1 MKKII
6 VCLYFISGSL
16 LTSLLWM
23 LQEIKEKLSD
33 DCVFV
38 KHGLLIGIASSAL
51 VLIIGLYYSYLYYN
65 SDKIILEKWSH
76 MLLKHILQQYLAN
89 DNYRTRLTIFRP
101 KIGWKT
107 WWTYIRRVLFGIF
120 SYNIKRGRFKLA
132 FRNFPIHP
140 RTIYLQQTDRVA
152 STKNPGSMTI
162 FRTSV
167 RGDSYNGIADKCFR
181 EDKDKLFATSNALNN
196 VDIPTKY
203 PNVTDANYRNIR
215 AYMEAMFI
223 GKEYYDV
230 FRGMN
235 FRTKQVLAFP
245 LRKSDD
251 NVWGIIVIDTDD
263 DFEQSLDDILKD
275 HIGDYQIMF
284 RSMCESLK

>member
-16 LTSLLWM
+16 LTFLLWM
-23 LQEIKEKLSD
+23 LQEIKNELPN
-33 DCVFV
+33 DCFFV
-38 KHGLLIGIASSAL
+38 KHGLLIGIVSSAI

-65 SDKIILEKWSH
+65 SDRIILEKWSH
-76 MLLKHILQQYLAN
+76 MLLKHILHQYLAN
-89 DNYRTRLTIFRP
+89 DNYKTRLTIFRP

-107 WWTYIRRVLFGIF
+107 WLTYIKHVLFGNLCYI
-120 SYNIKRGRFKLA
+120 IKRKKLKLA
-132 FRNFPIHP
+132 FCNFPIHP
-140 RTIYLQQTDRVA
+140 RTIYLQQTDRVV

-167 RGDSYNGIADKCFR
+167 RGDSYNGIADKCYR
-181 EDKDKLFATSNALNN
+181 EDKDKLFATSNVLNN
-196 VDIPTKY
+196 VVIPTAY
-203 PNVTDANYRNIR
+203 PDGEDDNSRNIR
-215 AYMEAMFI
+215 AYMEAMYI
-223 GKEYYDV
+223 GREYYDV

-245 LRKSDD
+245 LRKPDD
-251 NVWGIIVIDTDD
+251 NVWGIVVVDTDD
-263 DFEQSLDDILKD
+263 DFEHSLDNILKD